1 MDKNNTPYQWVKT
14 LRWVNDWL
22 VISD

>member
-14 LRWVNDWL
+14 LRWVNDWP